1 MLNLV
6 KGCVSIVLLIL
17 TLLLRG
23 ELLPRV
29 STHSLGLLLL
39 SGAIEIGFGDTAY
52 FQALNRID
60 P

>member
-1 MLNLV
+1 M
-6 KGCVSIVLLIL
+6 SIVLLIL